1 MSRVLIIGSEG
12 QIGTQLSLAL
22 SKIIDFDNLFLS
34 DICDQSKTDLKYLRV
49 DALSYDDLKKNI
61 LDNDITEVY
70 HLAAILSAKG
80 EKDPM
85 RTWDLNMNSLFNIL
99 NLAKEKIIK
108 KVFWPSSIAVFG
120 DNSSKNNTPQF
131 TDKEPITVY
140 GISKLSGENW
150 CKYYNERYD
159 TDIRSIR
166 FPGVISYDTPPG
178 GGTTDYAV
186 DIFHSFKS
194 GKIYNCFLKEDTTLP
209 MIYIDDVINSIIKL
223 MKTPKDNLRI
233 KSSYNISGFSTS
245 PKMIAEELKNIN
257 KEFKVEFKS
266 DFRQIIADSWPNS
279 IKDKYAREDWDWKEN
294 FDLKKTVK
302 EMISKLNIR

>member
-233 KSSYNISGFSTS
+233 KSSYNISGFSMS
-245 PKMIAEELKNIN
+245 PKMIVEELININ
-257 KEFKVEFKS
+257 KEFKVEYNS
-266 DFRQIIADSWPNS
+266 DFRQKIADSWPNS
-279 IKDKYAREDWDWKEN
+279 IKDKYAREDWGWKEN
-294 FDLKKTVK
+294 FDFKKTVN
-302 EMISKLNIR
+302 EMITKLNMK

>member
-120 DNSSKNNTPQF
+120 DKSSKNNTPQF

-233 KSSYNISGFSTS
+233 KSSYNISGFSMS
-245 PKMIAEELKNIN
+245 PKMIAEELININ
-257 KEFKVEFKS
+257 KEFKVEYNS
-266 DFRQIIADSWPNS
+266 DFRQKIADSWPNS
-279 IKDKYAREDWDWKEN
+279 IKDKYAREDWGWKEN
-294 FDLKKTVK
+294 FDFKKTVN
-302 EMISKLNIR
+302 EMITKLNMK

>member
-1 MSRVLIIGSEG
+1 MSRVLIVGSEG
-12 QIGTQLSLAL
+12 QIGSQLSKEL
-22 SKIIDFDNLFLS
+22 SKKIDFDNIFLS
-34 DICDQSKTDLKYLRV
+34 DICDESKSDLKYFRV

-61 LDNDITEVY
+61 LDNDISEVY

-80 EKDPM
+80 ERDPM
-85 RTWDLNMNSLFNIL
+85 LTWDLNMNSLFNIL

-120 DNSSKNNTPQF
+120 DHSSKNNTPQF

-140 GISKLSGENW
+140 GISKLAGENW
-150 CKYYNERYD
+150 CKYYNERYG
-159 TDIRSIR
+159 TDVRSIR
-166 FPGVISYDTPPG
+166 FPGVISYNTLPG
-178 GGTTDYAV
+178 GGTTDYAN

-194 GKIYNCFLKEDTTLP
+194 GKNYNCYLKENTILP
-209 MIYIDDVINSIIKL
+209 MIYIDDAINGIVKL
-223 MKTPKDNLRI
+223 MESPNDNLRI